1 MSSNERSTR
10 YRLSDYF
17 VQVNSMNVGGVQNNG
32 AGTSFFQSQQQLN
45 TSYSVISA
53 NSSHPAM
60 NDNNNN
66 GMNVNNQQHVIHA
79 LQEDLKAAEEE
90 IEDLEMEMISLLKE
104 KDKTPGSILF
114 FSLLNDASF
123 IPNLQQLLIQFKF
136 LKQFLDYSISMDYVT
151 LRKRL
156 QVCLVIMPSIDKLI
170 EKYSKLYKQ
179 WSFYRLNWFHE
190 RKIRGSASDGM
201 HYCPLC
207 YSDLSEQS
215 EESKKE
221 KGNLLHQHHHQRRG
235 VRQQQ
240 QQQQQQPLQLEGIP
254 SPQQPLQ
261 QVKVPVKRNIKLTL
275 SNPQQNQMMSA
286 QSSPV
291 LGVNLTRNNTPAKF

>member
-1 MSSNERSTR
+1 
-10 YRLSDYF
+10 
-17 VQVNSMNVGGVQNNG
+17 MNPDIQKNGG
-32 AGTSFFQSQQQLN
+32 ASSFFQSQQPLN
-45 TSYSVISA
+45 TNYSIISTA
-53 NSSHPAM
+53 SSHPSL
-60 NDNNNN
+60 NHNNNNN
-66 GMNVNNQQHVIHA
+66 GTNQEYLIRA
-79 LQEDLKAAEEE
+79 LQDDLKAAEEE

-207 YSDLSEQS
+207 YNDLSEQS

-221 KGNLLHQHHHQRRG
+221 KQHLLHQHHHQRRAT
-235 VRQQQ
+235 RQQQ
-240 QQQQQQPLQLEGIP
+240 QTQQQHQQQQQPLLQLEGLP

-261 QVKVPVKRNIKLTL
+261 QVKVPVKKNIKLSL

-291 LGVNLTRNNTPAKF
+291 LGFNLTRNNTPAKF